1 MNNLAQYDW
10 RKHASAVVAKN
21 ADIEKAFADQAFSFV
36 AQKAS
41 KICTRPYLL
50 GFEMI
55 YANDDKSRIVGI
67 FGFNINGALYYAPV
81 FFLNGQIKGQ
91 ILFWRVENKKFI
103 PLEEEWIDFI
113 LEKNT
118 PEEGHAITKNRTD
131 SLQTGVS
138 LDPMIYPRR
147 YKTASAEK
155 LPGFIGNENLTNA
168 EWLENFLQGFCPKV
182 ASFAPTGLL
191 RQFINEDGGELAF
204 DAIAGAVKNSYAF
217 ADALMH
223 AVESIDDLMQFPVK
237 KASAE
242 DKRNYTLSLRTGSIK
257 SASTSE
263 ELSEF
268 IKFGYIF
275 DDRRHDEEINQIFT
289 DTSHDLENMQ
299 TPGFYSVMKKD
310 GEMTKVFMS
319 STVDDCNC
327 SKGGIGGL
335 PVTLRDRES
344 SASGQKA
351 FIFVDDQNSV
361 CFHSLPVG
369 CEGYYGACLPDEEDA
384 IKNLMTTT
392 PQVGKT
398 YLLFLPKDKAVSQ
411 SAFKIKGKSDKS
423 TGVTCLET
431 NRVDTWGSSDSICE
445 LIWNDNAGTSA
456 WHMGLLGKDT
466 AFIEI
471 KTEQKKYPYPGQ
483 PERTET
489 KISEAPSLM
498 QPKEMFDTLMNS
510 GLRKFTLEGMDDG
523 VEIYTGNKLRRFMSD
538 DNDAGTTKAA
548 AFLAADLGI
557 RASQVNELIGKLSA
571 QKKVAFYVE
580 PKNVKMALGLTR
592 VIDRADF
599 TPSYDSY
606 FNTTVDIPKEYA
618 LRTETKGPQ
627 IREIP
632 LNEVYDPSHGNGGN
646 RNSLSAEELLTNDP
660 DKLKEL
666 ADSKNLPFVFEHGL
680 VGSLVKTFDAA
691 ALVDKYLPHL
701 ENALDSVGRMIFL
714 FYWKPK
720 DFEKAIGQDDMSD
733 MESELTSNFK
743 SLGALTLNLL
753 KKSKTDTGTAAL

>member
-1 MNNLAQYDW
+1 MSNLTAYDW
-10 RKHASAVVAKN
+10 RKHASAVAAKN
-21 ADIEKAFADQAFSFV
+21 DDIEKAFADQAFSFV

-41 KICTRPYLL
+41 KICTRPYLM

-55 YANDDKSRIVGI
+55 YANDDKSRLVGI

-91 ILFWRVENKKFI
+91 ILFWRVQNKKFV
-103 PLEEEWIDFI
+103 PLEEDWIDFI

-131 SLQTGVS
+131 GLQTGVS

-147 YKTASAEK
+147 YKTASAQK
-155 LPGFIGNENLTNA
+155 LAGFLGNENLSNA
-168 EWLENFLQGFCPKV
+168 QWLENFIQDFCPKV

-191 RQFINEDGGELAF
+191 RQFVNEDGGEMAF
-204 DAIAGAVKNSYAF
+204 EAIAGAVKNSYAF
-217 ADALMH
+217 AEALMH
-223 AVESIDDLMQFPVK
+223 TVDNIEELMQFPVK
-237 KASAE
+237 KAS
-242 DKRNYTLSLRTGSIK
+242 DNRNYSLSIRTGNIK
-257 SASTSE
+257 AASTSQ
-263 ELSEF
+263 ELAEF

-275 DDRRHDEEINQIFT
+275 DDRRHDEEINQIYKDT
-289 DTSHDLENMQ
+289 DHNLENMQ
-299 TPGFYSVMKKD
+299 TPGFYGVMKKD
-310 GEMTKVFMS
+310 GEMTKVFMAD
-319 STVDDCNC
+319 VDEECNC
-327 SKGGIGGL
+327 GQYAGDI
-335 PVTLRDRES
+335 PVPFRDRVTSAS
-344 SASGQKA
+344 SAKA
-351 FIFVDDQNSV
+351 FIFPEDKNSV
-361 CFHSLPVG
+361 CYHTLQVG
-369 CEGYYGACLPDEEDA
+369 DEGWYGSCLPDEEDA
-384 IKNLMTTT
+384 IKGMMTQD

-398 YLLFLPKDKAVSQ
+398 YLLFLPKDKVVSRKG
-411 SAFKIKGKSDKS
+411 FKIKAKTNKES
-423 TGVTCLET
+423 TGVISLET
-431 NRVDTWGSSDSICE
+431 TCVDTWGESSHSTCE
-445 LIWNDNAGTSA
+445 LIMNENAKVSA
-456 WHMGLLGKDT
+456 WHMGILGNDT
-466 AFIEI
+466 AFIEV
-471 KTEQKKYPYPGQ
+471 KTEKVPRI
-483 PERTET
+483 ENELRLAM
-489 KISEAPSLM
+489 APALM
-498 QPKEMFDTLMNS
+498 KPKEMVDTLINS
-510 GLRKFTLEGMDDG
+510 GLRKFTLEGTDDG
-523 VEIYTGNKLRRFMSD
+523 LEIQTGNKLRRFMSD

-557 RASQVNELIGKLSA
+557 RASEVNTLLESLLT

-606 FNTTVDIPKEYA
+606 FNTAVDVPKEYA

-646 RNSLSAEELLTNDP
+646 RNSLSAEELLSNDP

-691 ALVDKYLPHL
+691 ALVDKYLPHM
-701 ENALDSVGRMIFL
+701 ENALDSIGRMIFL

-720 DFEKAIGQDDMSD
+720 DFENAIGQDDMTD

-743 SLGALTLNLL
+743 SLGTLTLNLL
-753 KKSKTDTGTAAL
+753 KKSKTTTGSSAF

>member
-1 MNNLAQYDW
+1 MNDLSSYDW
-10 RKHASAVVAKN
+10 KKHATAVAKKD
-21 ADIEKAFADQAFSFV
+21 DIEKAFADQAFSFV

-55 YANDDKSRIVGI
+55 YANDDKSRLVGI

-91 ILFWRVENKKFI
+91 ILFWRVQNKKFV

-118 PEEGHAITKNRTD
+118 PEGGHAITKNRTD

-147 YKTASAEK
+147 YKTASAHK
-155 LPGFIGNENLTNA
+155 LSGFIGNENLSNA
-168 EWLENFLQGFCPKV
+168 QWLESFIQDFCPKV

-191 RQFINEDGGELAF
+191 RQFVNEDGGEMAF
-204 DAIAGAVKNSYAF
+204 EAIAGAVKNSYAF
-217 ADALMH
+217 AEALMH
-223 AVESIDDLMQFPVK
+223 TVDNIEDLMQFPVK
-237 KASAE
+237 KAS
-242 DKRNYTLSLRTGSIK
+242 DNRNYSLSIRTGNIK
-257 SASTSE
+257 AASTSQ
-263 ELSEF
+263 ELAEF

-275 DDRRHDEEINQIFT
+275 DDRRHDEEINQIYQ
-289 DTSHDLENMQ
+289 DTEHNLENMQ
-299 TPGFYSVMKKD
+299 TPGFYGVMKKD
-310 GEMTKVFMS
+310 GEMTKVFMAD
-319 STVDDCNC
+319 VDDECNC
-327 SKGGIGGL
+327 GQYAGDI
-335 PVTLRDRES
+335 PVAFRDRTTSAS
-344 SASGQKA
+344 SAKA
-351 FIFVDDQNSV
+351 FIFPEDKNSV
-361 CFHSLPVG
+361 CYHTLQVG
-369 CEGYYGACLPDEEDA
+369 DEGWYGSCLPDEGDA
-384 IKNLMTTT
+384 IQGMMTKD

-398 YLLFLPKDKAVSQ
+398 YLLFLPKDKVVSRKG
-411 SAFKIKGKSDKS
+411 FRIKAKNNKES
-423 TGVTCLET
+423 TGVMSLET
-431 NRVDTWGSSDSICE
+431 TCVDTWGESTYSTCE
-445 LIWNDNAGTSA
+445 LIMNENAKVSA
-456 WHMGLLGKDT
+456 WHMGILGNDT
-466 AFIEI
+466 AFIEV
-471 KTEQKKYPYPGQ
+471 KTEKVPRI
-483 PERTET
+483 ENNELRLAM
-489 KISEAPSLM
+489 APALM
-498 QPKEMFDTLMNS
+498 KPKEMVDALINS
-510 GLRKFTLEGMDDG
+510 GLRKFTLEGTDDG
-523 VEIYTGNKLRRFMSD
+523 IEIQTGNKLRRFMSD

-557 RASQVNELIGKLSA
+557 RASEVNTLLENLVSH
-571 QKKVAFYVE
+571 KKISFYVE

-606 FNTTVDIPKEYA
+606 FNTSVDIPKEYA

-646 RNSLSAEELLTNDP
+646 RNSLSAEELLSNDP

-666 ADSKNLPFVFEHGL
+666 ANSKNLPFVFEHGL

-720 DFEKAIGQDDMSD
+720 DFENAIGQDDMSD

-753 KKSKTDTGTAAL
+753 KKSKSTTGTSALQ